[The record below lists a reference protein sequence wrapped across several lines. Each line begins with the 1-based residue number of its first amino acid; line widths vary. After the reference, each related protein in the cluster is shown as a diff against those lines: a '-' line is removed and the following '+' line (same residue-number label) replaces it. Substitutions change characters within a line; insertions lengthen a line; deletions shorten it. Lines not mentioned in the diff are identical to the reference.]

1 MLEAVTPN
9 MGWDQVKYLFH
20 KVGIVALQESDS
32 DVLFSL
38 PTTVICTS
46 LDYVIICGGGVKVI
60 IKCILKAKKQ
70 PFILIFMWGR

>member
-1 MLEAVTPN
+1 M
-9 MGWDQVKYLFH
+9 
-20 KVGIVALQESDS
+20 ALQESDS

-38 PTTVICTS
+38 PTTVICTL

-70 PFILIFMWGR
+70 PFILIFM